1 MEGEETQS
9 RLLTKASFL
18 KFWTVGVMIFVNMLN
33 YMDRYTIAG
42 EQWRDKKGRKTLHIL
57 VLYRGFIN
65 WNHTHQLFKP
75 LLGIM
80 TELQNSTRNGFNHT
94 IDDTQGGL
102 LQTTFII
109 SFMLLSPIFG
119 YLGDRFTRKYI
130 MAFGIF
136 FWSGFVLAGS
146 FSVVRRRETERER
159 FLHIIF

>member
-65 WNHTHQLFKP
+65 
-75 LLGIM
+75 
-80 TELQNSTRNGFNHT
+80 
-94 IDDTQGGL
+94 
-102 LQTTFII
+102 
-109 SFMLLSPIFG
+109 
-119 YLGDRFTRKYI
+119 
-130 MAFGIF
+130 
-136 FWSGFVLAGS
+136 
-146 FSVVRRRETERER
+146 
-159 FLHIIF
+159 